1 MRNNSKWCVAI
12 LAASVIYANGMAGS
26 NITEAARRYHDV
38 AVQADYETD
47 AVVSDGDAADDPA
60 IWVHP
65 KDSSKSIII
74 ATNKQGGLLTY
85 SLKGKE
91 LSSVKVGKP
100 NNVDIRYDFPLNGE
114 KIDFCA
120 ATDRANKNGMIIYKI
135 NRETGELSNIAA
147 RDIHAMMNTVY
158 GFSLY
163 HNLKTG
169 KFYALIVG
177 VKGEFEQYELFDD
190 GKGKIDAKLVRSFE
204 VGSISEGLVAD
215 DEYGYF
221 YVSEENVGVWKY
233 SADPTTGNKRVL
245 VDSVGDG
252 NLIADV
258 EGLAIYYG
266 LGGKGYLIASS
277 QGNNSYKVYERSGNN
292 KFVGAFAID
301 DGAIDGTNDTDGI
314 DVTGFKLGKEFP
326 YGIFIAQDGENMDGK
341 IKKSQNFKIVKWEKI
356 AKAMSPELNLDNKAN
371 PRKLRA
377 ITE

>member
-1 MRNNSKWCVAI
+1 MKRNIKLGAVI
-12 LAASVIYANGMAGS
+12 LAASFIVTSGTASYSVAK
-26 NITEAARRYHDV
+26 AAKHYHDV

-47 AVVSDGDAADDPA
+47 AVEASGDAADDPA

-100 NNVDIRYDFPLNGE
+100 NNVDVRYNFSLGGE

-135 NRETGELSNIAA
+135 DRETGALSDIAA
-147 RDIHAMMNTVY
+147 RDIHAKMKTVY

-163 HNLKTG
+163 NNLKNG

-177 VKGEFEQYELFDD
+177 TNGEFEQYELFDN

-233 SADPTTGNKRVL
+233 SADPAAGDKRVL
-245 VDSVGDG
+245 VDSVGKG

-266 LGGKGYLIASS
+266 RGGKGYLLASS

-301 DGAIDGTNDTDGI
+301 DGVIDGTNDTDGI
-314 DVTGFKLGKEFP
+314 DVIGFNLGKEFP

-341 IKKSQNFKIVKWEKI
+341 VKKSQNFKIIRWEKI
-356 AKAMSPELNLDNKAN
+356 AKAISPGLIMDNKAN
-371 PRKLRA
+371 PRKLKA
-377 ITE
+377 INE

>member
-1 MRNNSKWCVAI
+1 MKRNIKLGAVI
-12 LAASVIYANGMAGS
+12 LAASFIVTSGTASYSVAK
-26 NITEAARRYHDV
+26 AAKHYHDV

-47 AVVSDGDAADDPA
+47 AVEASGDAADDPA

-100 NNVDIRYDFPLNGE
+100 NNVDVRYNFSLGGE

-135 NRETGELSNIAA
+135 DRETGALSDIAA
-147 RDIHAMMNTVY
+147 RDIHAKMKTVY

-163 HNLKTG
+163 NNLKNG

-177 VKGEFEQYELFDD
+177 TNGEFEQYELFDN

-233 SADPTTGNKRVL
+233 SADPAAGDKRVL
-245 VDSVGDG
+245 VDSVGKG

-266 LGGKGYLIASS
+266 RGGKGYLLASS

-301 DGAIDGTNDTDGI
+301 DGVIDGTNDTDGI
-314 DVTGFKLGKEFP
+314 DVIGFNLGKEFP

-341 IKKSQNFKIVKWEKI
+341 VKKSQNFKIVRWEKI
-356 AKAMSPELNLDNKAN
+356 AKAISPGLIMDNKAN
-371 PRKLRA
+371 PRKLKA
-377 ITE
+377 INE

>member
-1 MRNNSKWCVAI
+1 MKRNIKLGAVI
-12 LAASVIYANGMAGS
+12 LAATFIVSGTASYSVAQ
-26 NITEAARRYHDV
+26 AAKHYHDV

-47 AVVSDGDAADDPA
+47 AVVSNGDAADDPA
-60 IWVHP
+60 VWVHP

-100 NNVDIRYDFPLNGE
+100 NNVDVRYNFSLGGE

-120 ATDRANKNGMIIYKI
+120 ATDRANKNGIIIYKI
-135 NRETGELSNIAA
+135 DRETGALSDIAA
-147 RDIHAMMNTVY
+147 RDIRAKMKTVY

-163 HNLKTG
+163 NNLKTG

-177 VKGEFEQYELFDD
+177 TNGEFEQYELFDN

-221 YVSEENVGVWKY
+221 YVSEENVGIWKY
-233 SADPTTGNKRVL
+233 SADPAAGNKRVL
-245 VDSVGDG
+245 VDSVGKG

-266 LGGKGYLIASS
+266 RGGKGYLLASS

-301 DGAIDGTNDTDGI
+301 DGVIDGTNDTDGI
-314 DVTGFKLGKEFP
+314 DVIGFNLGKEFP

-341 IKKSQNFKIVKWEKI
+341 VKKSQNFKIVRWEKI
-356 AKAMSPELNLDNKAN
+356 AKAISPGLIMDNKAN
-371 PRKLRA
+371 PRKLKA
-377 ITE
+377 INE

>member
-1 MRNNSKWCVAI
+1 MKRNIKLGAVI
-12 LAASVIYANGMAGS
+12 LAASFIVSGTASYSVAQ
-26 NITEAARRYHDV
+26 AAKHYHDV

-47 AVVSDGDAADDPA
+47 AVVSNGDAADDPA
-60 IWVHP
+60 VWVHP

-100 NNVDIRYDFPLNGE
+100 NNVDVRYNFPLGGE

-135 NRETGELSNIAA
+135 DRETGALSDIAA
-147 RDIHAMMNTVY
+147 RDIRAKMKTVY

-163 HNLKTG
+163 NNLKTG

-177 VKGEFEQYELFDD
+177 TQGEFEQYELFDN

-221 YVSEENVGVWKY
+221 YVSEENVGIWKY
-233 SADPTTGNKRVL
+233 SADPAAGNKRVL
-245 VDSVGDG
+245 VDSVGKG

-266 LGGKGYLIASS
+266 RGGKGYLLASS

-301 DGAIDGTNDTDGI
+301 DGVIDGTNDTDGI
-314 DVTGFKLGKEFP
+314 DVIGFNLGKEFP

-341 IKKSQNFKIVKWEKI
+341 VKKSQNFKIVRWEKI
-356 AKAMSPELNLDNKAN
+356 AKAISPGLIMDNKAN
-371 PRKLRA
+371 PRKLKA
-377 ITE
+377 INE